1 MVRFATNIGGE
12 PLSETGNWN
21 IAGDYASLKIMKLL
35 YLADEYEIISTFGAT
50 NFYDELNLTAGKDLL
65 RVKALDRLISILMM
79 LINNTK
85 FAIVH
90 SSDIETLNMLHHN
103 LEQLRPMTKYV
114 YTERR
119 DEIKKEK
126 YVKIDEEKFSK
137 LLKAVVDIKQDINMP
152 LNKSHLIFISR
163 EIYDPREQK
172 KKIID
177 EAIRRG

>member
-1 MVRFATNIGGE
+1 MVRFSSSIGGE

-50 NFYDELNLTAGKDLL
+50 NFYEELNMTAGKDFL
-65 RVKALDRLISILMM
+65 RVKAIDRLISILMM

-85 FAIVH
+85 FAIIH
-90 SSDIETLNMLHHN
+90 STDIQTLETLYSD
-103 LEQLRPMTKYV
+103 LEKIRPMTKYV
-114 YTERR
+114 YQRR
-119 DEIKKEK
+119 SDAVKKESHIQ
-126 YVKIDEEKFSK
+126 IDEEKFRK
-137 LLKAVVDIKQDINMP
+137 LLNAVIKIKQEINMP

-177 EAIRRG
+177 EAIKRG